1 MNVCIICQA
10 DGVVSAA
17 GHWYCMDHL
26 ADGLRASGAAVLTL
40 STGRH
45 DSEFIQRKLDE
56 LDRWLA
62 ED

>member
-10 DGVVSAA
+10 DGVLTAA

-26 ADGLRASGAAVLTL
+26 HEGLKATGAAALTL
-40 STGRH
+40 STGHH

-56 LDRWLA
+56 LDRWLE